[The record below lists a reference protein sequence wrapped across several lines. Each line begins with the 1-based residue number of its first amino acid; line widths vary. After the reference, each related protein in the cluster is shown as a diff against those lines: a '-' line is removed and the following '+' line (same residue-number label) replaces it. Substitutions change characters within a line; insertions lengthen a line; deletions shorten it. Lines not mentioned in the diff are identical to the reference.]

1 MAREAAVAQWP
12 VHRGLPYEWGGVR
25 GDPNRNSC
33 LRYFVDFLLQPL
45 LFQNPTCP
53 SAPPSATA
61 RWSIGGGG
69 LVSARSSS
77 S

>member
-1 MAREAAVAQWP
+1 MGAERSGQCIGVYHMS
-12 VHRGLPYEWGGVR
+12 VGGVR